1 MLLNKH
7 TLCRNNNSIR
17 MNISEI
23 IASHESVQATEKRDS
38 CWAVRKAAGLANTT
52 HQTEVK
58 KQR

>member
-1 MLLNKH
+1 MFPNKH
-7 TLCRNNNSIR
+7 TLCRNNNSIK

-38 CWAVRKAAGLANTT
+38 CRAVGKAAALANTT

>member
-1 MLLNKH
+1 MLSNKH

-23 IASHESVQATEKRDS
+23 IASLESMQAAEKRDS

-58 KQR
+58 K